1 MSLQRYLRALAR
13 YWYIPAAFVL
23 AGALGTWIYLKFNL
37 GQKAVVTVAVLE
49 PSITNNLNGGQAQ
62 VNFGSIAE
70 SRAVA
75 ERVVRELRLD
85 MEPEALQANINVE
98 LARTLIPSVASP
110 LYTVQIENPDGKL
123 ALRIAQAVVGQSRA
137 VFQQLNAPDLGAL
150 EVMLAPQETEL
161 REQLTL
167 AHGDLRDFEETS
179 RAWLLPLQIE
189 HQMHLIQALRES
201 SGLALATDEVE
212 QELETTLSQAQTE
225 LDALYTLLPEYER
238 LSLDATVAIDR
249 MLILSDAKTLRDFS
263 LRPSNAS
270 SQIEDS
276 LDAWHEARTA
286 LLNFTAEDVGVE
298 EPPTETVSQD
308 AYDRWTKARTAVLRT
323 IAADPV
329 RSAGEEAVLAGAD
342 ESVDTLGLL
351 DLPQRLENQQ
361 TFVETVQHMLL
372 ANRIQSMGYEAA
384 LAVEEA
390 ELERQL
396 RLLPQ
401 YEILAARV
409 TQLEQALQMGAA
421 RRAQLLYEAS
431 LPAAAQVKVLDPA
444 HIESSFLDVLFPV
457 VLSMTFSLAAAAGM
471 VYLLGYF
478 VHVPFSS
485 EDVRNWLGV
494 PILASL
500 PRGKRRPS

>member
-75 ERVVRELRLD
+75 ERVVRELSLD

-249 MLILSDAKTLRDFS
+249 MLILSDAKTLRIS
-263 LRPSNAS
+263 PQAVKRLEPNRR
-270 SQIEDS
+270 
-276 LDAWHEARTA
+276 LARRLA
-286 LLNFTAEDVGVE
+286 RGPNGPLNFTAEDVGVGNRRPRPSPKMPMIVGQRPG
-298 EPPTETVSQD
+298 PPSSGPSPLTRYGARARKPSSQGRTR
-308 AYDRWTKARTAVLRT
+308 AWT
-323 IAADPV
+323 
-329 RSAGEEAVLAGAD
+329 RSACSISRNGWRTSRRSSRRYSTCCWPTAYRVW
-342 ESVDTLGLL
+342 VMK
-351 DLPQRLENQQ
+351 RL
-361 TFVETVQHMLL
+361 
-372 ANRIQSMGYEAA
+372 S
-384 LAVEEA
+384 
-390 ELERQL
+390 
-396 RLLPQ
+396 P
-401 YEILAARV
+401 
-409 TQLEQALQMGAA
+409 
-421 RRAQLLYEAS
+421 
-431 LPAAAQVKVLDPA
+431 
-444 HIESSFLDVLFPV
+444 
-457 VLSMTFSLAAAAGM
+457 
-471 VYLLGYF
+471 
-478 VHVPFSS
+478 
-485 EDVRNWLGV
+485 W
-494 PILASL
+494 
-500 PRGKRRPS
+500 RRPNSSGS